1 MKRLFEMIEAL
12 IHGEYDLRGEKLL
25 MVSANIEMAANDAYD
40 ELHAVGDKFADVLIE
55 GLYDIS
61 EDYDDGTLE
70 EGEEYT
76 RRVKELYERAKMKM

>member
-12 IHGEYDLRGEKLL
+12 IRGEYDLRGEKIIT
-25 MVSANIEMAANDAYD
+25 VSCDIAAAADDAYD
-40 ELHAVGDKFADVLIE
+40 ELHTVGDQFADVLIE

-61 EDYDDGTLE
+61 EDYDDGTPE

-76 RRVKELYERAKMKM
+76 RRVKELYERAKMEM